1 MRFIHPRSALLA
13 LLLFGQ
19 GLAYAKNCKKGKPCG
34 GSCIAVSKTCH
45 AGSGSSSSGRRASP
59 PPSRHDDPAR
69 AARPAPT
76 PRPEASPPKA
86 APTSSPTPKA
96 PAKRQELGP
105 AQGFLCASLSC
116 FGLLVGLLLSFA
128 RRALR

>member
-1 MRFIHPRSALLA
+1 MRFIHFRSAILA
-13 LLLFGQ
+13 LLLFGP
-19 GLAYAKNCKKGKPCG
+19 GLAHAKNCKKGKPCG
-34 GSCIAVSKTCH
+34 GSCIAASKTCH
-45 AGSGSSSSGRRASP
+45 VGSGSSSSGRRTSP

-69 AARPAPT
+69 AAQPAPT

-86 APTSSPTPKA
+86 APISTSAPKA
-96 PAKRQELGP
+96 SPKRQELGP

-116 FGLLVGLLLSFA
+116 VGLLVGLLFSFI